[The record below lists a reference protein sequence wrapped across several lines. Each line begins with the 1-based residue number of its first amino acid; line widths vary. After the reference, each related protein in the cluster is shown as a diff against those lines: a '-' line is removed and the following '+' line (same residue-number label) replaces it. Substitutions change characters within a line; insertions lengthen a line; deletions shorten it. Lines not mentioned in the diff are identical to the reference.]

1 MILLIIFAVRQRAVC
16 LSDGNLYAAGNC
28 LKLGIFST
36 VFAFVLVVA
45 MIWTWKRSRRAEK
58 LLKEAKPKWASPIF
72 EAWYVQEM
80 KELERMFGKGRVIG
94 LVAIVL
100 IIFHMWPVVYL
111 LLDDG
116 MNAMTLFSM
125 SVAICIIFL
134 VYYITDYVRKYI
146 RPLDA
151 SILRVLSDIS
161 SQENF
166 AGQISGADRLTC
178 MTGSAWISPDFCYV
192 RQPGKSC
199 IIKMAQ
205 IEKVI
210 LKRTMYAVG
219 GLRHVHFSTCYVME
233 FFRDSHKRKPFWA
246 MYFAKKEE
254 LDHAVSMFQITNLP
268 QSKIQD
274 EIRH

>member
-1 MILLIIFAVRQRAVC
+1 MVRKAKEVIAYGIFGFFLIIMILLIIFAVRQRAVC

-45 MIWTWKRSRRAEK
+45 MIWTWKRSRRAER

-146 RPLDA
+146 RP
-151 SILRVLSDIS
+151 R
-161 SQENF
+161 
-166 AGQISGADRLTC
+166 
-178 MTGSAWISPDFCYV
+178 DF
-192 RQPGKSC
+192 S
-199 IIKMAQ
+199 
-205 IEKVI
+205 
-210 LKRTMYAVG
+210 
-219 GLRHVHFSTCYVME
+219 
-233 FFRDSHKRKPFWA
+233 
-246 MYFAKKEE
+246 
-254 LDHAVSMFQITNLP
+254 
-268 QSKIQD
+268 
-274 EIRH
+274 